1 MSETNETRDD
11 LTTSDGRKIISF
23 STSGESYAVETRE
36 QAAKGR
42 IAELQ
47 AEEEEMKL
55 LSMKRG
61 LRVTK
66 FYP

>member
-11 LTTSDGRKIISF
+11 LTTNDGRKIIGF
-23 STSGESYAVETRE
+23 STAGESFTVETRE

-47 AEEEEMKL
+47 AAEEEMKL

-61 LRVTK
+61 IRVTK